1 MKDNKVVQSNNAFV
15 KAEQE
20 KMMKMM
26 GARPGAPKEMM
37 QFNAFMSNNEMTSK
51 ESARKL
57 CSTLEDAFP
66 LK

>member
-1 MKDNKVVQSNNAFV
+1 MKDSKMVESNNRFV
-15 KAEQE
+15 KSEQE
-20 KMMKMM
+20 RLMKMM
-26 GARPGAPKEMM
+26 GGRPGVSSEMKK
-37 QFNAFMSNNEMTSK
+37 FDAFMSNNEMTSK